1 MNASGFNYK
10 FTGCQEQNIPDG
22 IHEVAELDL
31 VGVYL
36 PDNKVIHLSNPEF
49 QSLIAHGKAV
59 RM

>member
-1 MNASGFNYK
+1 MSVKGINYK
-10 FTGCQEQNIPDG
+10 FAGCQEQNIPDG

-36 PDNKVIHLSNPEF
+36 PDNKVIQLSNPDF
-49 QSLIAHGKAV
+49 QNLIAHGKAV